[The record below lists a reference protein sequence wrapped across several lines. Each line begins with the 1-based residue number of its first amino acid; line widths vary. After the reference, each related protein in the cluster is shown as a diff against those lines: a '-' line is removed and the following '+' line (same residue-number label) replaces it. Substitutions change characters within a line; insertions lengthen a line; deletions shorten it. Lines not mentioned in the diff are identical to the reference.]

1 MTVLSEHMKADH
13 RACDAEFANM
23 ENAVADEN
31 WAEANTLFEKFGS
44 DLIHHFNMEEEV
56 MFPGFEAR
64 SESAHCNPTPVM
76 IMEHTQMRQ
85 LVKDMAVELEAKNKD
100 KFFGLSETLMMTMQQ
115 HNMKEE
121 QMMYPMIDEAMENE
135 GDMLLESMKE
145 LPRKSFK

>member
-1 MTVLSEHMKADH
+1 MTVLSEYMKADH
-13 RACDAEFANM
+13 KSCDASFANM

-31 WAEANTLFEKFGS
+31 WAEANKLFTSFAS
-44 DLIHHFNMEEEV
+44 DLTHHFDMEEEV

-64 SESAHCNPTPVM
+64 SENAHCNPTPVM

-85 LVKDMAVELEAKNKD
+85 LVKDMATELEVKNKD

-135 GDMLLESMKE
+135 GELLLDSMKE
-145 LPRKSFK
+145 LTRK